1 MQDARLVLFQL
12 VWHTGC
18 KDWNDCMQA
27 LLKIQL
33 ASQVTITAKS
43 ALHIISQFLM
53 IDCKE
58 LDIVFALSKQG
69 GNELLILF
77 LMEDVK

>member
-1 MQDARLVLFQL
+1 
-12 VWHTGC
+12 
-18 KDWNDCMQA
+18 MQA
-27 LLKIQL
+27 LLMIQL

-43 ALHIISQFLM
+43 ALFFRCPLSSLQIISQFLI

-58 LDIVFALSKQG
+58 LDIVFSSSKQG
-69 GNELLILF
+69 GSELLMLF